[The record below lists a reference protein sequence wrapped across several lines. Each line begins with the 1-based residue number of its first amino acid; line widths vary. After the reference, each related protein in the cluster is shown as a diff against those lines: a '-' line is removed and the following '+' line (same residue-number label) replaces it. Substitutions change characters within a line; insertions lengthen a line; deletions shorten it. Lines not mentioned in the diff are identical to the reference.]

1 MSLDACPCHSC
12 RHLCG
17 GGLNLFSKAPARYGI
32 WRVVTRLNEHHML
45 IAWVSLIWVGLTD
58 VYIRLLSMG
67 MIKDVRF
74 F

>member
-1 MSLDACPCHSC
+1 MTAIDPG
-12 RHLCG
+12 G
-17 GGLNLFSKAPARYGI
+17 GGLNVFAKAPARYRM
-32 WRVVTRLNEHHML
+32 WRVVTRLNEKHMQ

-67 MIKDVRF
+67 VIKDVRF